1 MEKFRKFADPIG
13 VNPFVPEPYK
23 IRKRNILLKIIFM

>member
-13 VNPFVPEPYK
+13 VNPFVPEPYT
-23 IRKRNILLKIIFM
+23 ISKRNFLLKILFL